1 MPRKL
6 HAFGRVHAWIP
17 LAHTVGL
24 VAATSIV
31 PAQAASP
38 NTPSSPSQPLIIL
51 IGPPLSGK
59 ATFAES
65 ISQTYRIP
73 YISIE
78 DLIRATVLN
87 G

>member
-1 MPRKL
+1 MLGFHWLILSVSLLLPASYL
-6 HAFGRVHAWIP
+6 HKR
-17 LAHTVGL
+17 L
-24 VAATSIV
+24 VRIH
-31 PAQAASP
+31 
-38 NTPSSPSQPLIIL
+38 PSSPSQPLIIL